1 VSSRIRVEGAPDP
14 TESVGW
20 PTSSDELVVVQRE
33 LATRKA
39 PELELSGPG
48 LLVGAC
54 FACFSRGQSES
65 GTEGEPGW
73 AAAVLTRN
81 RKLVESVVVTGTA
94 GAPYEPGLLALRE
107 GALLEGVVRRL
118 PLPEVL
124 LVDATGRDH
133 PRRAGL
139 ALHLGA
145 VLDVA
150 TVGITSRP
158 LIAHGEWPENE
169 RGSSSPILL
178 DSEMVGYWLR
188 SRAGARP
195 IVVHAGWGTDPDTAV
210 RIASW
215 SLRRA
220 RTPQPLRFA
229 RRLAR
234 LARAGV
240 VSTSAV
246 DH

>member
-1 VSSRIRVEGAPDP
+1 VGAGKRGTVE
-14 TESVGW
+14 SLGW
-20 PTSSDELVVVQRE
+20 PTSPDELVAVQRE
-33 LATRKA
+33 LAALRG
-39 PELELSGPG
+39 PEVELSRPG

-54 FACFSRGQSES
+54 FVCFSRERS
-65 GTEGEPGW
+65 GRGRAHEPGW
-73 AAAVLTRN
+73 AAAVLTRD
-81 RKLVESVVVTGTA
+81 RKLVGSAVMTGTT

-107 GALLEGVVRRL
+107 GVLLEGAVRRL
-118 PLPEVL
+118 PAPDVL

-145 VLDVA
+145 VLGVA

-158 LIAHGEWPENE
+158 LIAHGGWPDTE
-169 RGSSSPILL
+169 RGASSPLLL
-178 DSEMVGYWLR
+178 DTEIVGYWLR

-195 IVVHAGWGTDPDTAV
+195 IAVHAGWGTDPDGALRV
-210 RIASW
+210 AMW

-220 RTPQPLRFA
+220 RTPQPIRLA

-234 LARAGV
+234 LARAGLAP
-240 VSTSAV
+240 TSAAN
-246 DH
+246 D

>member
-1 VSSRIRVEGAPDP
+1 VPSWVRVERAPGSAV
-14 TESVGW
+14 SVGW
-20 PTSSDELVVVQRE
+20 PASRDELVAVQRE
-33 LATRKA
+33 LAKRTA

-54 FACFSRGQSES
+54 FACFSRGRSES
-65 GTEGEPGW
+65 GTKDEPGW

-81 RKLVESVVVTGTA
+81 RKLIESVVVTGTI

-107 GALLEGVVRRL
+107 GALLAGVLRRL

-158 LIAHGEWPENE
+158 LIADGEWPENE

-178 DSEMVGYWLR
+178 DSEIVGYWLR

-195 IVVHAGWGTDPDTAV
+195 IVVHAGWGTDPDTAL

-234 LARAGV
+234 LARVGV
-240 VSTSAV
+240 VPTSAV

>member
-1 VSSRIRVEGAPDP
+1 VPSRIRVEGAPGP
-14 TESVGW
+14 AGSVGW
-20 PTSSDELVVVQRE
+20 PTSPDDLVAVQRE
-33 LATRKA
+33 LAKRKA

-54 FACFSRGQSES
+54 FACFSRGHSER
-65 GTEGEPGW
+65 GTEDEPGW

-81 RKLVESVVVTGTA
+81 RKLIESVVVTGRT
-94 GAPYEPGLLALRE
+94 GSPYEPGLLALRQ

-158 LIAHGEWPENE
+158 LVAQGEWPENE
-169 RGSSSPILL
+169 RGSSSPLLL
-178 DSEMVGYWLR
+178 DSEIVGYWLR

-195 IVVHAGWGTDPDTAV
+195 IVVHAGWGTDPDVAL
-210 RIASW
+210 RSASW

-234 LARAGV
+234 LTRAGV
-240 VSTSAV
+240 VPASAV